1 MSTYVIGISGASGA
15 AYGIRLIEALVSCG
29 HDLHLVFSA
38 TARGIVRDEV
48 GLDLGN
54 SPEKT
59 RRALRDRV
67 GDGGTISVHG
77 ENNLYAE
84 IASGS
89 VPSDG
94 MVVAPCSMKTVAAIA
109 HGFADGLIARAA
121 DVHMKEGRPL
131 ILVPREAPLSTIHLE
146 NLLAVSKVSGV
157 RVVPAMPGFY
167 TAPQTID
174 DLIDFIVARILDNL
188 GVDHRLSTRWS
199 EALKGNQGGGP
210 DG

>member
-1 MSTYVIGISGASGA
+1 MATYVIGISGASGA
-15 AYGIRLIEALVSCG
+15 AYGIRLIEALVSGG

-54 SPEKT
+54 APEKA
-59 RRALRDRV
+59 RQALLDRT
-67 GDGGTISVHG
+67 DGTGTIHVHG
-77 ENNLYAE
+77 ENNLYAA

-94 MVVAPCSMKTVAAIA
+94 MVVAPCSMKTTAAIA

-121 DVHMKEGRPL
+121 DVHLKEGRPL

-146 NLLAVSKVSGV
+146 NLLTLSRISGV
-157 RVVPAMPGFY
+157 RIIPAMPGFY

-188 GVDHRLSTRWS
+188 GVDHRLSTRWN
-199 EALKGNQGGGP
+199 EALKGNHGAGP